1 MFLANRSSLLSHM
14 KLVYG
19 NDTHAYSQ
27 VSLLNGRTH
36 FYLVDYEQEI
46 NEQKFRTTTLL
57 DSLGPL
63 AALKRDPKIQILS
76 LLLAS
81 AGQLN
86 GSGRWQLDPLK
97 AVWQVERSN
106 DDRAEDAVRFDLADG
121 RCYWEGAPCEG
132 NANLVCLF

>member
-27 VSLLNGRTH
+27 ISLLNGRTH

-57 DSLGPL
+57 DNLGPL

-106 DDRAEDAVRFDLADG
+106 DDRAEDAVRFDLQDG
-121 RCYWEGAPCEG
+121 RCYWDGPPSG
-132 NANLVCLF
+132 GSANLVRLF